1 METVNVKIIPDD
13 ANKII
18 KRELVNL
25 GLAIGASILIVLM
38 QRKVSDPD
46 FMLSCRMRTLNGVAR
61 YADARAGFWRQISER
76 ATSLY
81 LESRP

>member
-18 KRELVNL
+18 KREIASLS
-25 GLAIGASILIVLM
+25 LALAVSILIVIV

-46 FMLSCRMRTLNGVAR
+46 FVLTCRMRTFNGIAR
-61 YADARAGFWRQISER
+61 YADTRASFWRQISDK
-76 ATSLY
+76 ATRLY
-81 LESRP
+81 LETRP